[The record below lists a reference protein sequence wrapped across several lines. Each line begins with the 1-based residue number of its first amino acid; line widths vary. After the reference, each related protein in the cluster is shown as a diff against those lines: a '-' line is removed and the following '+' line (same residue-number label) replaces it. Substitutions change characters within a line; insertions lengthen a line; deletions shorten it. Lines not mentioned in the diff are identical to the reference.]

1 MLASVLHPYKD
12 SRGRYYP
19 SILPFLVRRFGK
31 DQEVEVVRSN
41 LVRAQQKQ
49 IGEEWDASE
58 GLEQLLLSN
67 GKQEGEE
74 QRNEEED
81 EVMVAGELGA
91 EDKKAKKKENVV
103 ASGWGNVKV
112 VPEEKMDVDEPVNGF
127 AVTVETK
134 EEEVLAPRQTRAGA
148 ALKRKS
154 ETFAEA
160 EEVKKPAKRVDTK
173 AAGEKNENK
182 VKKVGEKAVVE
193 KKEEEK
199 DDGSDSDDEGSVQ
212 IDMSLDDSEDE
223 EEEEEEEEEDEEDKK

>member
-12 SRGRYYP
+12 GRGRYYP

-41 LVRAQQKQ
+41 LVRARQKQ
-49 IGEEWDASE
+49 VGEEWDASE

-67 GKQEGEE
+67 GKQEDEDE
-74 QRNEEED
+74 RKEEED
-81 EVMVAGELGA
+81 EVMPKELAVGE
-91 EDKKAKKKENVV
+91 KQKKKERVA
-103 ASGWGNVKV
+103 ASGWGDVKV

-127 AVTVETK
+127 AVTVETREEE

-154 ETFAEA
+154 ETFAEV

-173 AAGEKNENK
+173 AVVEKNENK
-182 VKKVGEKAVVE
+182 VEIVEKAVVE
-193 KKEEEK
+193 EKKEEG

-223 EEEEEEEEEDEEDKK
+223 GGEEEDEE